1 MDTCHEEEYKGYRIE
16 IYQDDSPE
24 SPREWDNLGFMACW
38 HRRMWLGDEPEK
50 VQKYTPE
57 EWFEEELGMSV
68 YEEWEENYSGNMGY
82 LAYLREQFE
91 KENVVVP
98 IYAYEHGGITI
109 SSGYRAGW
117 DSFDSGQLGFIYVS
131 KKKALDEWKKKKW
144 TQKFEETI
152 VKILEGEIE
161 TYDQYLRGEVFGYK
175 IFDADGE
182 ELDSCW
188 GCYGEDYC
196 IEEAKSIVDW
206 YVKKNKETKKKLL
219 DISIPIFSGLQLEVR
234 GFYKNTLV
242 RNNQSIFVKS

>member
-1 MDTCHEEEYKGYRIE
+1 MDTYHEEEYKGYRIE

-50 VQKYTPE
+50 VQKYNPV
-57 EWFEEELGMSV
+57 EWMIHELIYNYEEEIYKIIGK
-68 YEEWEENYSGNMGY
+68 
-82 LAYLREQFE
+82 
-91 KENVVVP
+91 KENTYAEDWLMEDDARVHKIFRKFYVVVP

-109 SSGYRAGW
+109 SSGRRAGW

-144 TQKFEETI
+144 TQKFEEKI
-152 VKILEGEIE
+152 VKILEEEIE

-196 IEEAKSIVDW
+196 IEEAKSVVDW

-219 DISIPIFSGLQLEVR
+219 DISIPIFSGL
-234 GFYKNTLV
+234 
-242 RNNQSIFVKS
+242 